1 MRLVKP
7 LFIEPLVPFSHW
19 SGQSVLDPHYEGL
32 GYDGPLSSKLLNRG
46 HINMISII
54 NICNRPNMMLERRRT
69 YPVRRCSATVEW
81 NEA

>member
-32 GYDGPLSSKLLNRG
+32 GYDGPLSSKLLKSRS
-46 HINMISII
+46 HKHD
-54 NICNRPNMMLERRRT
+54 LHYQYLQQT
-69 YPVRRCSATVEW
+69 
-81 NEA
+81 